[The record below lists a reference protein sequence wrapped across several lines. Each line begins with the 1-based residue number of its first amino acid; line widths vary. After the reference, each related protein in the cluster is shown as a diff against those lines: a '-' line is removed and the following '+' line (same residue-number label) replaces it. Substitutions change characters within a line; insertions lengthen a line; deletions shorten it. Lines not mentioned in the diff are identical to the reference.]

1 MLPGVSYISLIQG
14 YRKIFILPRI
24 KKLIYN
30 IWYWHCKDLD
40 VQSIHADISVQPY
53 EELMELM
60 ELLEMENLDKRWLK
74 WKSNATYW
82 FGIYT
87 ECDREDWLVNVK
99 MKHFGEKR
107 FRYF

>member
-1 MLPGVSYISLIQG
+1 
-14 YRKIFILPRI
+14 
-24 KKLIYN
+24 
-30 IWYWHCKDLD
+30 
-40 VQSIHADISVQPY
+40 
-53 EELMELM
+53 MELM

-99 MKHFGEKR
+99 MKHFGEKL
-107 FRYF
+107 FCYF